1 MSRVAQVWGFS
12 FNVKKSNQIIFR
24 RSTRNSP
31 QLVMHLGEEDTPLKE
46 VKEVKYLGVTFDR
59 SLSFKSHINTV
70 ARRCAQRLGLFR
82 SFSTPYVG
90 PSCNQMMLLYRVLIC
105 PLLDYASPVWSR
117 WVQNN
122 SDLQPLIRI
131 QRKALRMASGALDGT
146 SLEALQVDCNQCP
159 LPLRWMKMRC
169 AWMGKVLASP
179 TESLIKSAVLQAMP
193 ALAQSSR
200 LEQRLTHGSLLG
212 NYVLDMRRLLCRT

>member
-1 MSRVAQVWGFS
+1 MLWWLHDFLLNRKQQVRVGKSLSAEHVIMEGAPQGSALSPILFLLAIDPLLRGIQSPCAAFADDIALWVSWNGLPTDHRVRHLQQDLNQLARVAQVWGFS

-90 PSCNQMMLLYRVLIC
+90 PSCNQMMLLYRALIC
-105 PLLDYASPVWSR
+105 PLEKISEFFY
-117 WVQNN
+117 
-122 SDLQPLIRI
+122 
-131 QRKALRMASGALDGT
+131 
-146 SLEALQVDCNQCP
+146 
-159 LPLRWMKMRC
+159 
-169 AWMGKVLASP
+169 
-179 TESLIKSAVLQAMP
+179 
-193 ALAQSSR
+193 
-200 LEQRLTHGSLLG
+200 
-212 NYVLDMRRLLCRT
+212 